1 MVAEHLRHLRTE
13 RVTFL
18 PIAAPSLGISRTSV
32 SNVRKAKGKKRKKH
46 VGGKESDAFF
56 RKIVILK

>member
-13 RVTFL
+13 RAFL

-32 SNVRKAKGKKRKKH
+32 SNVRKAKGKNRKKH